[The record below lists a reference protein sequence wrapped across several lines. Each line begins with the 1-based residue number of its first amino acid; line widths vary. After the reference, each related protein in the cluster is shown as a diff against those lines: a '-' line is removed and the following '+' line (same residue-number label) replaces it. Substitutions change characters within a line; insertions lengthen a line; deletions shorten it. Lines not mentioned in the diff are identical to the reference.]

1 MSKDPT
7 PTPPPKGGAPQT
19 LEDAIYRSSLSEGNA
34 SVKGANPLVSGLITV
49 LSYAIIGSTAYWV
62 ATQTK
67 VGKAVIKKTVGIDLT
82 EQAENEPPPP
92 PPPPPPAA
100 AAPVVVAKIDK
111 PQEAPPPPP
120 DPSKDIVPEIAPREL
135 PKEDLSTRY
144 AVAAGS
150 AAAGAGGVAGGGVA
164 GTGMSIAG
172 SQSGGAAKV
181 VDFDYT
187 QMKVKSKPG
196 TLPYP
201 PIARM
206 AKIQGTVIVEMVVG
220 TDGAPVSAKA
230 IEGPPQLRQSSETYA
245 MQWRFEP
252 AMQNG
257 QAVQSRFRLTI
268 NYKLM

>member
-7 PTPPPKGGAPQT
+7 STPPPKGGTPET
-19 LEDAIYRSSLSEGNA
+19 LEDSIYRSSLSEGNR
-34 SVKGANPLVSGLITV
+34 SVKGANPFVSGLITV
-49 LSYAIIGSTAYWV
+49 LSYALIGSATYWV

-67 VGKAVIKKTVGIDLT
+67 VGKAAIKKTMGIDLT
-82 EQAENEPPPP
+82 EQAEEEPPPP

-111 PQEAPPPPP
+111 PQEAAPPPP
-120 DPSKDIVPEIAPREL
+120 DPSKDIVPEIAPREI

-172 SQSGGAAKV
+172 SGSGGSAKV

-187 QMKVKSKPG
+187 QMKVKSKPAN
-196 TLPYP
+196 LNYP

-206 AKIQGTVIVEMVVG
+206 AKISGSVVVEMVVG
-220 TDGAPVSAKA
+220 VDGVPVSAKA
-230 IEGPPQLRQSSETYA
+230 IDGPPQLRPSSESYA

-257 QAVQSRFRLTI
+257 QAVQSRFRLTV
-268 NYKLM
+268 NFKLM